1 MVSRYNRRPSVTRRP
16 NVKSDNEDWI
26 LERITSLE
34 DTLSGVEDN
43 LNALIEAYNGTRDY
57 LDELEERLV
66 NAMKKMIDRW
76 NKGVYKKLILLPDLY
91 FTCNHSLDNN
101 TNDKCWQKCNR
112 QKLEAHRSCAF
123 WPICR

>member
-66 NAMKKMIDRW
+66 NAMKKIDETFETFDENF
-76 NKGVYKKLILLPDLY
+76 NKHFKMMHERVLALEYPDGVIED
-91 FTCNHSLDNN
+91 S
-101 TNDKCWQKCNR
+101 
-112 QKLEAHRSCAF
+112 EES
-123 WPICR
+123 

>member
-66 NAMKKMIDRW
+66 NAMKKIDETFETFDETFETFDENF
-76 NKGVYKKLILLPDLY
+76 NKHFKMMHERVLALEYPDGVIED
-91 FTCNHSLDNN
+91 S
-101 TNDKCWQKCNR
+101 
-112 QKLEAHRSCAF
+112 EES
-123 WPICR
+123 